1 MPPIADSTII
11 CPLVGTSVGDLTNNL
26 TNIIINKE
34 TTQLVTIELVTGNEP
49 MWVNSE
55 DMRLTPP
62 SAENA
67 LDVTPSMEK
76 IGRMYFKSL

>member
-1 MPPIADSTII
+1 
-11 CPLVGTSVGDLTNNL
+11 
-26 TNIIINKE
+26 
-34 TTQLVTIELVTGNEP
+34 LVTGNEP

-76 IGRMYFKSL
+76 IGRM